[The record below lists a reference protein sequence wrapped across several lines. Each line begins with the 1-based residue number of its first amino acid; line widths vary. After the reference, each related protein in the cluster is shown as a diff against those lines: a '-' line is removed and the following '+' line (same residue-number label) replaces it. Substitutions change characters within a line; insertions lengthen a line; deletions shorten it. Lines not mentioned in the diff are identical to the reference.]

1 MRKSILIFLL
11 VIAGFTQN
19 KAQSAGPGFDIDYAQ
34 FAFDADSNIVEFY
47 YLFDTASMLKIQE
60 DSLSYVDG
68 LLKISV
74 VDSSTGKIIIDRQ
87 WRFRNPE
94 SNSEESRQNLVGVL
108 NFVIPRGVYN
118 CTFTGLNYSDTLNSK
133 TYSEKIEVN
142 PFIENHFS
150 LSSLE
155 LASRILPESSN
166 KESIF
171 YKNTYEVIPVPN
183 VLFGASQPVLFYYLE
198 MYNLDSASEGTTLAL
213 TTQVYNNQAR
223 LFINRRTDITHTGNS
238 RVEVGS
244 INVNKLPTGSY
255 TLSVSLIDSIK
266 NYGIS
271 SSKKFFVYNPGV
283 LSPDTITAGDA
294 NIINNQ
300 FYALSEEE
308 LDDIFSKSK
317 YIASGAEIEQYES
330 LSTTDAKREFLH
342 QFWNK
347 RDQNPSTPRNEY
359 FEDYMKRID
368 YSNQKFSNIK
378 MPGWKT
384 DRGRVYIQYGPPS
397 EIDRYPNVGNT
408 KPYEIWQYNDIE
420 GGVQFIFG
428 DLIGLSNYQ
437 LLHSTKR
444 GEISD
449 PNWERRIRA
458 L

>member
-19 KAQSAGPGFDIDYAQ
+19 KAQSEGLGFDIDYAQ
-34 FAFDADSNIVEFY
+34 FAFDADSNVVEFY
-47 YLFDTASMLKIQE
+47 YLFDTASMLKIKQ

-74 VDSSTGKIIIDRQ
+74 VDSSTGKMIINRQ
-87 WRFRNPE
+87 WRFRNPQI
-94 SNSEESRQNLVGVL
+94 NSEESRQNLVGVL

-118 CTFTGLNYSDTLNSK
+118 CTFTGLNYLDTSNSK
-133 TYSEKIEVN
+133 TYSEKVEVN
-142 PFIENHFS
+142 PIIGNHFS

-155 LASRILPESSN
+155 LASKILPESSN

-183 VLFGASQPVLFYYLE
+183 VLFGANQPVLFYYLE
-198 MYNLDSASEGTTLAL
+198 MYNLESASEGSTLAL
-213 TTQVYNNQAR
+213 TTQVYNNQAK
-223 LFINRRTDITHTGNS
+223 LFINRRTDLTHTGNS

-255 TLSVSLIDSIK
+255 TLSVSLIDSLQ
-266 NYGIS
+266 NYGVS

-283 LSPDTITAGDA
+283 LNPDTIAAGDA
-294 NIINNQ
+294 KILNTR

-308 LDDIFSKSK
+308 LDDIFLKSK

-342 QFWNK
+342 LFWNK

-359 FEDYMKRID
+359 FEDYMKRVD
-368 YSNQKFSNIK
+368 YSNQKFSNIR

-384 DRGRVYIQYGPPS
+384 DRGRVYIKYGPPS